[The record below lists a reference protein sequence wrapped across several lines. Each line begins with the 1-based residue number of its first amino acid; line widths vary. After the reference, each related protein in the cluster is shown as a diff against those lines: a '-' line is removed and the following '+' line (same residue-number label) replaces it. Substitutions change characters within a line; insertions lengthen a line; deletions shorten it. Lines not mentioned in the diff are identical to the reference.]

1 MIRINKLAGF
11 ALLGMFFMGSA
22 TVSNLRMN
30 TPSTPNVAT
39 RSFEFQ
45 PAGQVEVG
53 TEMMPLIGQLSKDGR
68 NMYLTGQNHQGKKQ
82 LYKMSRTQLGASF
95 NLPEKIA
102 GEINSGK
109 YDIIMP
115 TVSKDEQTMVFVHS
129 ANGMQSG
136 NDLFVTT
143 KGENGEYTNIRPLD
157 EINDPN
163 VSDSYPW
170 LSSDGLRIYFTKQHG
185 SKITFYTAERSSL
198 EGTFTKPAEM
208 GVTLPKVNNNMSCYL
223 SSDETEF
230 YALSGESIYYAARRT
245 GKDKFSLPVEIAN
258 TSSSGYLSGI
268 TITDDASEMF
278 VYNSVGFRNTQ
289 IIKFVNKS
297 KDLSKPVL
305 TSPAHEK

>member
-1 MIRINKLAGF
+1 MKRINKLAGF

-22 TVSNLRMN
+22 TVSNLQMN
-30 TPSTPNVAT
+30 AIKAPGASG

-45 PAGQVEVG
+45 PAEQIEVG

-68 NMYLTGQNHQGKKQ
+68 TMYLTGQSHQGKKY
-82 LYKMSRTQLGASF
+82 LYKMNRPKLGAGFSK
-95 NLPEKIA
+95 PEKVT
-102 GEINSGK
+102 GDINGGK

-136 NDLFVTT
+136 NDLYLAT
-143 KGENGEYTNIRPLD
+143 KNATGEYSSIRSLD
-157 EINDPN
+157 EVNDPN

-185 SKITFYTAERSSL
+185 SKITFFVSERSSL
-198 EGTFTKPAEM
+198 DANFSKPSEM
-208 GVTLPKVNNNMSCYL
+208 GVTLPKTNNNMSCYL
-223 SSDETEF
+223 SSDEKEF
-230 YALSGESIYYAARRT
+230 YALSGESIFYASRKSA
-245 GKDKFSLPVEIAN
+245 KDKFSVPVEIAN

-268 TITDDASEMF
+268 AITDDASEMF

-289 IIKFVNKS
+289 IIRFVNKS
-297 KDLSKPVL
+297 KDV
-305 TSPAHEK
+305 SPGLNAPAGGK